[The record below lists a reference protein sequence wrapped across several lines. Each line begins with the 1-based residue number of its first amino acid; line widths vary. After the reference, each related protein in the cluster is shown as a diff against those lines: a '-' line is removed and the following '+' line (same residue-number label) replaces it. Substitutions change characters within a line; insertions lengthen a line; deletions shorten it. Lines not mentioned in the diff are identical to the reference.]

1 MYCSLTLAFLF
12 FFSRYAIHNSGIS
25 FSVKKVCKWSRYNF
39 TIYIS
44 AYETSDRTVNWLIVL
59 SGLFS
64 KAILCQM
71 LELYQTL
78 PQWTTLGPSLEM
90 LLAGMLMSS
99 FIWIWSFIV
108 YLSLSSL
115 LKNASCAL
123 SVLPSKYI
131 TESDCCS
138 NNNNKK
144 ISVLQ
149 AFLLVYFKLYQMK

>member
-1 MYCSLTLAFLF
+1 MDLLLAPFSAFTNCSPSFLFLSCTAVLHWLSCF

-99 FIWIWSFIV
+99 FIWTWSFIV

-115 LKNASCAL
+115 LKNASCAN
-123 SVLPSKYI
+123 SF
-131 TESDCCS
+131 CS
-138 NNNNKK
+138 FFK
-144 ISVLQ
+144 VHYREWLLQ
-149 AFLLVYFKLYQMK
+149 